1 MTTASIS
8 HQQTESAVTREPSVI
23 ESMAP
28 LALILAVFYFLIIRP
43 QQKKMK
49 EHQDTV
55 ASLKSGDRVLIG
67 SGIIGM
73 IINPDS
79 APSEATLEI
88 SQGVVINIRKDMV
101 TEVFPASEKQTK
113 KVEQKK
119 PSKEKTK
126 TAEKTKKK

>member
-1 MTTASIS
+1 
-8 HQQTESAVTREPSVI
+8 
-23 ESMAP
+23 
-28 LALILAVFYFLIIRP
+28 
-43 QQKKMK
+43 MK

-119 PSKEKTK
+119 TF
-126 TAEKTKKK
+126 